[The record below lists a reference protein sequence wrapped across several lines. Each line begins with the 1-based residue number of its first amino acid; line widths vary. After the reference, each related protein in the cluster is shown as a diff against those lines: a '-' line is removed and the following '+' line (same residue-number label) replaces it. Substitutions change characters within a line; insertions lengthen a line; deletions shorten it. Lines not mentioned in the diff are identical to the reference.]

1 MPVSLHQAGKALQV
15 NSVQCLRQSSP
26 ACRAGHELVSFDPG
40 VRIGQQRIKG
50 LREDPDRIATV
61 NFDRRA
67 ATVHEKP
74 WRHRLPAALALAS

>member
-1 MPVSLHQAGKALQV
+1 MADTGF
-15 NSVQCLRQSSP
+15 SP
-26 ACRAGHELVSFDPG
+26 PGTFETACRAGSTSVSGHELVSFDPD

-61 NFDRRA
+61 NFDRHA

-74 WRHRLPAALALAS
+74 